1 MILAELFPYAH
12 AVFVV
17 FTIIYVL
24 TILGTIG
31 VVISENR
38 NPVKSLAWVT
48 VLMLLPILGLFLYLF
63 FGRSL
68 KSVVIISRKNRLR
81 LRSQE
86 KLDTIDPSQL
96 NLSDSSKQII
106 RLVNSI
112 AEPHFFPGNHAD
124 IFTEGKQ
131 KYDALKRDLLSAK
144 QYINLQYFIFSA
156 DEIGQEIANIL
167 IQKAHEGVK
176 VRVIYDHVGSWSIAS
191 AFFKHLRKEGVEAY
205 PFLRV
210 TFPQLANRL
219 NWRNHRKVV
228 VIDGRVGYIG
238 GMNVADRYV
247 TGEHGRLP
255 WRDTHLRLEGGVVK
269 ALQFSFA
276 VDWNFMKRMLLTQP
290 TQSYVVHP
298 DDADGM
304 QVLDSGPTG
313 LWNGMSLVFLKAIS
327 LAKNC
332 IYIQTPYFLPNDGQ
346 LKALQ
351 TAALAGVDVRIMIPR
366 TPDSKV
372 LRYSSFSY
380 VKECLQAGI
389 KIYFYNNRM
398 LHAKCVIVDDEFV
411 TTGSTNFDYR
421 SFEHNFEC
429 NVLVYSKPFNAR
441 MKKTFLH
448 DAKSS
453 CTRIIMSHWKRRKWS
468 QKALESLSRLLG
480 PIL

>member
-17 FTIIYVL
+17 FTIIYAV

-48 VLMLLPILGLFLYLF
+48 VLVMVPILGLFLYLF

-68 KSVVIISRKNRLR
+68 KSVVMISRKNRLK
-81 LRSQE
+81 LRGE
-86 KLDTIDPSQL
+86 ARLDTIDVDKL
-96 NLSDSSKQII
+96 NLTDSSKQII
-106 RLVNSI
+106 RLVNSVT
-112 AEPHFFPGNHAD
+112 EPHFFPGNHIE
-124 IFTEGKQ
+124 IFTEGQ
-131 KYDALKRDLLSAK
+131 VKYDALKRDLLAAK
-144 QYINLQYFIFSA
+144 HYINLQYFIFSA
-156 DEIGQEIANIL
+156 DKIGQEIASIL
-167 IQKAHEGVK
+167 IKKAHEGVK
-176 VRVIYDHVGSWSIAS
+176 VRVIYDHVGSWSIKA
-191 AFFKHLRKEGVEAY
+191 AFFKHMRDEGVEAY

-228 VIDGRVGYIG
+228 VIDGKVGYIG
-238 GMNVADRYV
+238 GMNIADRYV
-247 TGEHGRLP
+247 TGEHGHP
-255 WRDTHLRLEGGVVK
+255 AWRDTHLRIVGGAVK

-290 TQSYVVHP
+290 TQSYNVQP
-298 DDADGM
+298 NDADGM

-313 LWNGMSLVFLKAIS
+313 MWNGMSLVFLKAIS
-327 LAKNC
+327 LAKKC

-346 LKALQ
+346 IKALQ
-351 TAALAGVDVRIMIPR
+351 TAALSGVDVRIMIPR

-380 VKECLQAGI
+380 VQECLQAGI
-389 KIYFYNNRM
+389 KIYFYDKRM

-411 TTGSTNFDYR
+411 TAGSTNFDYR

-429 NVLVYSKPFNAR
+429 NALIYSKSFNAR
-441 MKKTFLH
+441 MKRVFLN
-448 DAKSS
+448 DQRTE
-453 CTRIIMSHWKRRKWS
+453 CTRIIMSHWKRRPRG
-468 QKALESLSRLLG
+468 QKVLESLSRLLG